1 MSPLTDYSFLNILL
15 DNMSNILS
23 ERDHLKQWAERRV
36 VRAPMELPRANSNDD
51 LVSQPMFSG
60 LKEEPL
66 PTNPVDLFRDPKNH
80 GNAVGRIWT
89 FCSERTGFIPA
100 MGLKGQ
106 ADKFP
111 DYIHE
116 ISTFPGFYLEFNRQT
131 GRKQTSNDINLIIND
146 IKAMY
151 DGVLD
156 VNIQGVVDS
165 LNNMAKTIANS
176 SSDKLNDAVF
186 TQMSITKPNETNSL
200 YVSIFYCTLM
210 MEVDKQGKRT
220 YRSQEYYVNRSVFK
234 VNTSFLT
241 AYAMDLST
249 LLGMGDWGQ
258 AKQKMSTPIGGTKL
272 SCIDKALA
280 IAAEENVLT
289 SALREN

>member
-1 MSPLTDYSFLNILL
+1 
-15 DNMSNILS
+15 
-23 ERDHLKQWAERRV
+23 
-36 VRAPMELPRANSNDD
+36 
-51 LVSQPMFSG
+51 
-60 LKEEPL
+60 
-66 PTNPVDLFRDPKNH
+66 
-80 GNAVGRIWT
+80 
-89 FCSERTGFIPA
+89 

-111 DYIHE
+111 AYIEE

-131 GRKQTSNDINLIIND
+131 GRKQTNNDINLIIND

-165 LNNMAKTIANS
+165 LNKMAQTIANS
-176 SSDKLNDAVF
+176 TSDKLEDSVF
-186 TQMSITKPNETNSL
+186 TQMSITKPNSNNQL
-200 YVSIFYCTLM
+200 YVSIFYTTLK
-210 MEVDKQGKRT
+210 MEVDTQGKRT
-220 YRSQEYYVNRSVFK
+220 YRSQEYYVNRSVFV

-241 AYAMDLST
+241 AYALDLST

-258 AKQKMSTPIGGTKL
+258 AKEKMSTPIGGTKL
-272 SCIDKALA
+272 SCIDKARA

-289 SALREN
+289 SALRED

>member
-1 MSPLTDYSFLNILL
+1 MANITDEREILK
-15 DNMSNILS
+15 
-23 ERDHLKQWAERRV
+23 RWAEGTHLG
-36 VRAPMELPRANSNDD
+36 RAPMELPRVNANDH

-60 LKEEPL
+60 IQEVPL

-80 GNAVGRIWT
+80 ANAVGRIWT
-89 FCSERTGFIPA
+89 FCSERTKFIPA

-111 DYIHE
+111 AYIEE

-165 LNNMAKTIANS
+165 LEKMAKTIANS
-176 SSDKLNDAVF
+176 SSDKLEDSVF
-186 TQMSITKPNETNSL
+186 TQMSITKPNNNQQL
-200 YVSIFYCTLM
+200 YVSIFYTTLK
-210 MEVDKQGKRT
+210 MEVDTQGKRT
-220 YRSQEYYVNRSVFK
+220 YRSQEYYVNRSVFV

-241 AYAMDLST
+241 AYALDLST

-258 AKQKMSTPIGGTKL
+258 AKEKMSTPIGGTKL
-272 SCIDKALA
+272 SCIDKARA

-289 SALREN
+289 SALRED

>member
-1 MSPLTDYSFLNILL
+1 
-15 DNMSNILS
+15 
-23 ERDHLKQWAERRV
+23 
-36 VRAPMELPRANSNDD
+36 
-51 LVSQPMFSG
+51 
-60 LKEEPL
+60 
-66 PTNPVDLFRDPKNH
+66 
-80 GNAVGRIWT
+80 
-89 FCSERTGFIPA
+89 
-100 MGLKGQ
+100 
-106 ADKFP
+106 
-111 DYIHE
+111 E

-165 LNNMAKTIANS
+165 LNKMAKTIANS
-176 SSDKLNDAVF
+176 SSDKLEDSVF
-186 TQMSITKPNETNSL
+186 TQMSITKPNSNQQL
-200 YVSIFYCTLM
+200 YVSIFYTTLM
-210 MEVDKQGKRT
+210 MEVDTQGKRT
-220 YRSQEYYVNRSVFK
+220 YRSQEYYVNRSVFV

-241 AYAMDLST
+241 AYALDLST

-258 AKQKMSTPIGGTKL
+258 AKEKMSTPIGGTRL

-289 SALREN
+289 SALRED

>member
-1 MSPLTDYSFLNILL
+1 
-15 DNMSNILS
+15 
-23 ERDHLKQWAERRV
+23 
-36 VRAPMELPRANSNDD
+36 
-51 LVSQPMFSG
+51 MFSG

-89 FCSERTGFIPA
+89 FCSEKTGFIPA
-100 MGLKGQ
+100 MGLKDQ

-111 DYIHE
+111 DYIQK
-116 ISTFPGFYLEFNRQT
+116 ICTFPGFYLEFNRPT
-131 GRKQTSNDINLIIND
+131 CRKQITNDINQLIDD
-146 IKAMY
+146 IKTMY

-156 VNIQGVVDS
+156 VNIQDVIDS
-165 LNNMAKTIANS
+165 VSKMAMTIVNS
-176 SSDKLNDAVF
+176 RSDELNDTVF

-210 MEVDKQGKRT
+210 MEVDKQGKKT
-220 YRSQEYYVNRSVFK
+220 YRSQEYCINRLVFK

-241 AYAMDLST
+241 TYAMDLST

>member
-1 MSPLTDYSFLNILL
+1 MANITDEREILK
-15 DNMSNILS
+15 
-23 ERDHLKQWAERRV
+23 RWAEGHHLGRV
-36 VRAPMELPRANSNDD
+36 PIEVPRVNANDD

-60 LKEEPL
+60 LKEELL

-80 GNAVGRIWT
+80 ANAVGRVWT
-89 FCSERTGFIPA
+89 FCSDRTGFIPA
-100 MGLKGQ
+100 MGIKGQ

-111 DYIHE
+111 AYIE
-116 ISTFPGFYLEFNRQT
+116 QISTFPGFRLEFNSQT
-131 GRKQTSNDINLIIND
+131 VSKQIPKDINLLIND
-146 IKAMY
+146 IKTMY

-156 VNIQGVVDS
+156 VDMQGVVDS
-165 LNNMAKTIANS
+165 LNKMAKTIANS
-176 SSDKLNDAVF
+176 SSDKLEDTVF

-210 MEVDKQGKRT
+210 MEFDTQGKRT
-220 YRSQEYYVNRSVFK
+220 YRSQEYYINRLVFK

-241 AYAMDLST
+241 DYAVDLSN
-249 LLGMGDWGQ
+249 LLGLGSWGQ
-258 AKQKMSTPIGGTKL
+258 AKEKMSTPVGGTKL

-289 SALREN
+289 SAHREI